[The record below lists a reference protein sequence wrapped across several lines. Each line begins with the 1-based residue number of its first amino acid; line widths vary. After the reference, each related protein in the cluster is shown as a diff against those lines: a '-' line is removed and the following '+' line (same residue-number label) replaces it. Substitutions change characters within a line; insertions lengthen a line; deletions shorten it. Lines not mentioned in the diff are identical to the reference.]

1 MERHHIK
8 LPEWLE
14 KTVLPMAMGLIFL
27 CCYVSLFSS
36 FLEEANLVPNAGNRY
51 YKPSS
56 EISAQF
62 PITLENVGVSTLPYR
77 YTSCIL
83 SDNLISDQGVYV
95 DSMVDR
101 LGTPKQVWTLSYEIW
116 RIPVKGLLDRKEKQL
131 QKRYGEKTA
140 ETDYDYGTLHA
151 YWIGEQLLLRYAD
164 VIVFF
169 HAETTREAID
179 NNSCADFMRDAF
191 TVRGYLFDDCS
202 S

>member
-1 MERHHIK
+1 MGAVERHHIK

-14 KTVLPMAMGLIFL
+14 KTVLPMAIGLIFL
-27 CCYVSLFSS
+27 CCYVLLFSS
-36 FLEEANLVPNAGNRY
+36 FLEEANPAPNANGRY
-51 YKPSS
+51 YKPFDEVSV
-56 EISAQF
+56 QL
-62 PITLENVGVSTLPYR
+62 PITLENIGVGALPYR
-77 YTSCIL
+77 YASCMTGHDL
-83 SDNLISDQGVYV
+83 MSDRGVYV

-116 RIPVKGLLDRKEKQL
+116 RIPVKGLLDRKETQL

-140 ETDYDYGTLHA
+140 ETDYDYGALHA
-151 YWIGEQLLLRYAD
+151 YWIGEQLLLRYED

-191 TVRGYLFDDCS
+191 TVRGYLFDD
-202 S
+202 